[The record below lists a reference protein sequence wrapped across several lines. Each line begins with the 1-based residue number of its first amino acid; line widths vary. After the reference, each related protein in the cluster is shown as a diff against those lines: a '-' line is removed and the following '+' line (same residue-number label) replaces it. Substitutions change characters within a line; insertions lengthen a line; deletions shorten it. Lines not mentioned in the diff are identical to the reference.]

1 MSSITAE
8 VSATAERDRDRAR
21 HALVPVAAASFLVA
35 AFFDLARADSA
46 GEALSMVAFG
56 LLVVCLLYPLVVA
69 RGLRAG
75 NPAGRALVMGVLGVL
90 LIVPAFWSGLPMILG
105 AAAALLGYAGR
116 RSETGSGR
124 ATAALV
130 LGTLSMVGYVA
141 FYVSDWI
148 ASSGSTWWS

>member
-8 VSATAERDRDRAR
+8 VSTTAERDRAR
-21 HALVPVAAASFLVA
+21 HALIPVAAASFLVA

-69 RGLRAG
+69 RGLRAE
-75 NPAGRALVMGVLGVL
+75 NSAGRALVLGVLGVL
-90 LIVPAFWSGLPMILG
+90 LIVPAFWTGLPMILG

-116 RSETGSGR
+116 GSGTGAGR
-124 ATAALV
+124 ATAAFV

-141 FYVSDWI
+141 FYVSDWL
-148 ASSGSTWWS
+148 ANPGATWWS